1 MTGKQ
6 EGTGIPAIIT
16 IFILCMC
23 LTLSAVDMAGAAK
36 GYIDFKSVRIQS
48 TAARYNGQPNRWGIG
63 NHGRYLAQDFNID
76 TGGLVSKDRIKKNT
90 YAFCMQPNMTG
101 PWRYGGGGKTF
112 SVDHQYGPYNEL
124 GDSWDELG
132 STEKETEVWQNKFRS
147 KKTKEIDGSE
157 YNRMGLI
164 LRYMVYYSPGG
175 PGWKRGYNG
184 NKEG

>member
-48 TAARYNGQPNRWGIG
+48 TAAKYNGQPNRWGIG

-90 YAFCMQPNMTG
+90 YAFCMQPNM
-101 PWRYGGGGKTF
+101 KTIINYISEDKNQQTQF
-112 SVDHQYGPYNEL
+112 TKALNRLVVDVIESIINL
-124 GDSWDELG
+124 
-132 STEKETEVWQNKFRS
+132 
-147 KKTKEIDGSE
+147 
-157 YNRMGLI
+157 
-164 LRYMVYYSPGG
+164 
-175 PGWKRGYNG
+175 
-184 NKEG
+184 